1 MKPLLIVNPQAG
13 GGRTGALFTKMQDPI
28 DRSLGAFDV
37 TFTERGRHAV
47 DIAREASLAGRET
60 VVAVGG
66 DGSIHE
72 VVAGLMK
79 ARDEGAKGTRLGI
92 IGQGTGGD
100 FRKTLGIE
108 HRLDKYCATIAA
120 GQTRLIDVGRFSYLT
135 HEEAPASSFFINIL
149 SVGMGG
155 LVDRY
160 VAEGSRALG
169 GTVAY
174 FSASLRG
181 LIQSE
186 IGVLNCTIHEG
197 GSARQ
202 VEIHS
207 RMLAICNGRYF
218 GSGMFVAP
226 MAELDDG
233 LFDVVDLGSASRLNF
248 AMGSS
253 KIYTGAHLKSP
264 DTKHFRCEKITIEL
278 VNKGILDKYL
288 LDVDGEPL
296 GKLPLSVELMPRA
309 LEVFAPAEPATRPGT
324 PS

>member
-13 GGRTGALFTKMQDPI
+13 GGRTGSLFAKMQDPI
-28 DRSLGAFDV
+28 ERSLGGFDV

-47 DIAREASLAGRET
+47 EIAEDAALAGRET
-60 VVAVGG
+60 VIAVGG

-72 VVAGLMK
+72 VVAGLMA
-79 ARDEGAKGTRLGI
+79 AREKGAKGTRLGI

-108 HRLDKYCATIAA
+108 HRLDQYCAAIA
-120 GQTRLIDVGRFSYLT
+120 GGKTRAVDVGRFSYAN
-135 HEEAPASSFFINIL
+135 HKEEPSSSYFINIL
-149 SVGMGG
+149 SIGMGG
-155 LVDRY
+155 LVDQY

-174 FSASLRG
+174 FAASLKG
-181 LIQSE
+181 LIHSE

-197 GSARQ
+197 DKSREE
-202 VEIHS
+202 EIHS

-226 MAELDDG
+226 MARLDDG
-233 LFDVVDLGSASRLNF
+233 MFEVVDMGAASRLNF

-253 KIYTGAHLKSP
+253 KIYSGAHLKSP
-264 DTKHFRCEKITIEL
+264 ETKHFRCNKITIEL
-278 VNKGILDKYL
+278 VNKGIRDRYL

-296 GKLPLSVELMPRA
+296 GKLPLEVEVMPGA
-309 LEVFAPAEPATRPGT
+309 LEVFAPAE
-324 PS
+324 

>member
-1 MKPLLIVNPQAG
+1 MKPLLIVNPKAG
-13 GGRTGALFTKMQDPI
+13 GGRTGSLFAKMQDPI
-28 DRSLGAFDV
+28 ERSLGGFDV

-47 DIAREASLAGRET
+47 QIAKDAALAGRET

-72 VVAGLMK
+72 VVAGLMA
-79 ARDEGAKGTRLGI
+79 ARDEGAKGTRLGV

-108 HRLDKYCATIAA
+108 HRLDQYCAAIA
-120 GQTRLIDVGRFSYLT
+120 GGKTRAVDVGRFSYLD
-135 HEEAPASSFFINIL
+135 HNEEPSSSFFINIL
-149 SVGMGG
+149 SIGMGG
-155 LVDRY
+155 LVDQY
-160 VAEGSRALG
+160 VADASRALG

-174 FSASLRG
+174 FAASLKG
-181 LIQSE
+181 LIHSE

-197 GSARQ
+197 AKSRQ
-202 VEIHS
+202 EEIHS

-226 MAELDDG
+226 MAKLDDG
-233 LFDVVDLGSASRLNF
+233 MFEVVNLGAASRLNF

-253 KIYTGAHLKSP
+253 KIYTGAHMKSP
-264 DTKHFRCEKITIEL
+264 ETTHFRCDKITIEL
-278 VNKGILDKYL
+278 ANKGIRDKFI

-296 GKLPLSVELMPRA
+296 GKLPLEVELMKGA
-309 LEVFAPAEPATRPGT
+309 LEVFAPAE
-324 PS
+324 

>member
-1 MKPLLIVNPQAG
+1 MKPLLIVNPKAG
-13 GGRTGALFTKMQDPI
+13 GGRTGSLFAKMQDPI
-28 DRSLGAFDV
+28 ERSLGGFDV

-47 DIAREASLAGRET
+47 EIAKEAALAGRET
-60 VVAVGG
+60 VIAVGG

-72 VVAGLMK
+72 VVAGLMA
-79 ARDEGAKGTRLGI
+79 ARDQGAKGTRLGI

-108 HRLDKYCATIAA
+108 HRLDQYCAAIA
-120 GQTRLIDVGRFSYLT
+120 GGKTRAVDVGRFSYLD
-135 HEEAPASSFFINIL
+135 HNEESSSSFFINIL
-149 SVGMGG
+149 SIGMGG
-155 LVDRY
+155 LVDQY
-160 VAEGSRALG
+160 VADASRALG

-174 FSASLRG
+174 FAASLKG
-181 LIQSE
+181 LIHSE

-197 GSARQ
+197 GKSRQ
-202 VEIHS
+202 EEIHS

-226 MAELDDG
+226 MAKLDDG
-233 LFDVVDLGSASRLNF
+233 LFEVVDLGSASRLNF

-264 DTKHFRCEKITIEL
+264 ETKHFRCDKITIEL
-278 VNKGILDKYL
+278 VNKSIHDKFL

-296 GKLPLSVELMPRA
+296 GKLPLEVEVMPGA
-309 LEVFAPAEPATRPGT
+309 LEVFAPAE
-324 PS
+324 

>member
-1 MKPLLIVNPQAG
+1 MKPLLIVNPRAG
-13 GGRTGALFTKMQDPI
+13 GGRTGSLFARMQDPI
-28 DRSLGAFDV
+28 ERSLGSFDT

-47 DIAREASLAGRET
+47 EIARDAALEGRET
-60 VVAVGG
+60 VIAVGG

-72 VVAGLMK
+72 VVAGLMA
-79 ARDEGAKGTRLGI
+79 AREKGAKGTRLGI

-100 FRKTLGIE
+100 FRKTLGID
-108 HRLDKYCATIAA
+108 HRLDKYCAAIA
-120 GQTRLIDVGRFSYLT
+120 GGKTRAVDVGRFSYLD
-135 HEEAPASSFFINIL
+135 HNEEPSQSYFINIL
-149 SVGMGG
+149 SIGMGG
-155 LVDRY
+155 LVDQY
-160 VAEGSRALG
+160 VADGSRALG

-174 FSASLRG
+174 FAASLKG
-181 LIQSE
+181 LINSE

-197 GSARQ
+197 GTSRQ
-202 VEIHS
+202 EEIHS

-233 LFDVVDLGSASRLNF
+233 MFEVVDMGSASRLNF

-264 DTKHFRCEKITIEL
+264 ETKHFRCDKITIEL
-278 VNKGILDKYL
+278 VNKGIVDKYL

-296 GKLPLSVELMPRA
+296 GKLPLEVEVMPGA
-309 LEVFAPAEPATRPGT
+309 LEVFAPAA
-324 PS
+324 

>member
-1 MKPLLIVNPQAG
+1 MKPLLIVNPKAG
-13 GGRTGALFTKMQDPI
+13 GGRTGSLFAKMQDPI
-28 DRSLGAFDV
+28 ERSLGSFDV

-47 DIAREASLAGRET
+47 EIAKDAALAGRET
-60 VVAVGG
+60 VIAVGG

-72 VVAGLMK
+72 VVAGLMA

-108 HRLDKYCATIAA
+108 HRLDQYCAAIA
-120 GQTRLIDVGRFSYLT
+120 GGKTRAVDVGRFSYMN
-135 HEEAPASSFFINIL
+135 HEEESSSSFFINIL
-149 SVGMGG
+149 SIGMGG
-155 LVDRY
+155 LVDQY
-160 VAEGSRALG
+160 VADASRALG

-174 FSASLRG
+174 FAASLKG
-181 LIQSE
+181 LIHSE

-197 GSARQ
+197 ATSRQ
-202 VEIHS
+202 EEIHS

-226 MAELDDG
+226 MARLDDG
-233 LFDVVDLGSASRLNF
+233 MFEVVDMGSASRLNF

-264 DTKHFRCEKITIEL
+264 ETKHFRCDKITIEL
-278 VNKGILDKYL
+278 VNKGIAEKYL

-296 GKLPLSVELMPRA
+296 GKLPLEVEVMPRA
-309 LEVFAPAEPATRPGT
+309 LEVFAPAE
-324 PS
+324 

>member
-1 MKPLLIVNPQAG
+1 MKPLLIVNPKAG
-13 GGRTGALFTKMQDPI
+13 GGRTGSLFAKMQDPI
-28 DRSLGAFDV
+28 ERSLGSFDV

-47 DIAREASLAGRET
+47 EIARDAALAGRET
-60 VVAVGG
+60 VIAVGG

-72 VVAGLMK
+72 VVAGLMA
-79 ARDEGAKGTRLGI
+79 AREQGAKGTRLGI

-108 HRLDKYCATIAA
+108 HRLDQYCAAIA
-120 GQTRLIDVGRFSYLT
+120 GGKTRSVDVGRFSYLD
-135 HEEAPASSFFINIL
+135 HNEESSSSYFINIL
-149 SVGMGG
+149 SIGMGG
-155 LVDRY
+155 LVDQY
-160 VAEGSRALG
+160 VADASRALG

-174 FSASLRG
+174 FAASLKG
-181 LIQSE
+181 LIHSE

-197 GSARQ
+197 ATSRQ
-202 VEIHS
+202 EEIHS

-233 LFDVVDLGSASRLNF
+233 MFEVVDMGAASRLNF

-264 DTKHFRCEKITIEL
+264 ETKHFRCDKITIEL
-278 VNKGILDKYL
+278 VNKGIAEKYL

-296 GKLPLSVELMPRA
+296 GRLPLEVEVMPRA
-309 LEVFAPAEPATRPGT
+309 LEVFAPAP
-324 PS
+324 

>member
-13 GGRTGALFTKMQDPI
+13 GGRTGSLFAKMQDPI
-28 DRSLGAFDV
+28 ERSLGGFDV

-47 DIAREASLAGRET
+47 EIAKDAALAGRET
-60 VVAVGG
+60 VIAVGG

-72 VVAGLMK
+72 VVSGLMA
-79 ARDEGAKGTRLGI
+79 ARVEGAKSTRLGI

-108 HRLDKYCATIAA
+108 HRLDQYCAAIA
-120 GQTRLIDVGRFSYLT
+120 GGKTRAVDVGRFSYLD
-135 HEEAPASSFFINIL
+135 HNEESSSSFFINIL
-149 SVGMGG
+149 SIGMGG
-155 LVDRY
+155 LVDQY
-160 VAEGSRALG
+160 VADASRALG

-174 FSASLRG
+174 FAASLKG
-181 LIQSE
+181 LIHSE

-197 GSARQ
+197 ASSRQ
-202 VEIHS
+202 EEIHS

-233 LFDVVDLGSASRLNF
+233 LFEVVDLGSASRLNF

-264 DTKHFRCEKITIEL
+264 ETKHFRCDKITIEL
-278 VNKGILDKYL
+278 ANQSIRDKFL

-296 GKLPLSVELMPRA
+296 GKLPLEVEVMPRA
-309 LEVFAPAEPATRPGT
+309 LEVFAPAG
-324 PS
+324 

>member
-1 MKPLLIVNPQAG
+1 MKPLLIVNPRAG
-13 GGRTGALFTKMQDPI
+13 GGRTGSLFAKMQDPI
-28 DRSLGAFDV
+28 ERSLGGFDV

-47 DIAREASLAGRET
+47 EIAKDAALAGRET
-60 VVAVGG
+60 VIAVGG

-72 VVAGLMK
+72 VVSGLMA
-79 ARDEGAKGTRLGI
+79 ARVEGAKSTRLGI

-108 HRLDKYCATIAA
+108 HRLDQYCAAIA
-120 GQTRLIDVGRFSYLT
+120 GGKTRAVDVGRFSYLD
-135 HEEAPASSFFINIL
+135 HNEESSSSFFINIL
-149 SVGMGG
+149 SIGMGG
-155 LVDRY
+155 LVDQY
-160 VAEGSRALG
+160 VADASRALG

-174 FSASLRG
+174 FAASLKG
-181 LIQSE
+181 LIHSE

-197 GSARQ
+197 ASSRQ
-202 VEIHS
+202 EEIHS

-233 LFDVVDLGSASRLNF
+233 LFEVVDLGSASRLNF

-264 DTKHFRCEKITIEL
+264 ETKHFRCDKITIEL
-278 VNKGILDKYL
+278 ANQSIRDKFL

-296 GKLPLSVELMPRA
+296 GKLPLEVEVMPRA
-309 LEVFAPAEPATRPGT
+309 LEVFAPAE
-324 PS
+324 

>member
-1 MKPLLIVNPQAG
+1 MKPLLIVNPRAG
-13 GGRTGALFTKMQDPI
+13 GGRTGSLFAKMQDPI
-28 DRSLGAFDV
+28 ERSLGGFDV

-47 DIAREASLAGRET
+47 EIAKDAALAGRET
-60 VVAVGG
+60 VIAVGG

-72 VVAGLMK
+72 VVSGLMA
-79 ARDEGAKGTRLGI
+79 ARVEGAKSTRLGI

-108 HRLDKYCATIAA
+108 HRLDQYCAAIA
-120 GQTRLIDVGRFSYLT
+120 GGKTRAVDVGRFSYLD
-135 HEEAPASSFFINIL
+135 HNEESSSSFFINIL
-149 SVGMGG
+149 SIGMGG
-155 LVDRY
+155 LVDQY
-160 VAEGSRALG
+160 VADASRALG

-174 FSASLRG
+174 FAASLKG
-181 LIQSE
+181 LIHSE

-197 GSARQ
+197 ASSRQ
-202 VEIHS
+202 EEIHS

-233 LFDVVDLGSASRLNF
+233 LFEVVDLGSASRLNF

-264 DTKHFRCEKITIEL
+264 ETKHFRCDKITIEL
-278 VNKGILDKYL
+278 VNKGIQDKYL

-296 GKLPLSVELMPRA
+296 GKLPLEVEVMPGA
-309 LEVFAPAEPATRPGT
+309 LEVFAPA
-324 PS
+324 S

>member
-1 MKPLLIVNPQAG
+1 MKPLLIVNPRAG

-28 DRSLGAFDV
+28 ERSLGGFDV
-37 TFTERGRHAV
+37 TFTERVRHAV
-47 DIAREASLAGRET
+47 DIAYDASIAGREA
-60 VVAVGG
+60 VIAVGG

-120 GQTRLIDVGRFSYLT
+120 GQTRLVDVGRFSYLD
-135 HEEAPASSFFINIL
+135 HNEESSSSFFINIL
-149 SVGMGG
+149 SIGMGG

-186 IGVLNCTIHEG
+186 IGVLRCTVHEG
-197 GSARQ
+197 ATSRE

-233 LFDVVDLGSASRLNF
+233 LFEVVDLGSASRLNF

-264 DTKHFRCEKITIEL
+264 ETKHFRCDKITIEL

-296 GKLPLSVELMPRA
+296 GKLPLEVEVMPGA
-309 LEVFAPAEPATRPGT
+309 LEVFAPAE
-324 PS
+324 